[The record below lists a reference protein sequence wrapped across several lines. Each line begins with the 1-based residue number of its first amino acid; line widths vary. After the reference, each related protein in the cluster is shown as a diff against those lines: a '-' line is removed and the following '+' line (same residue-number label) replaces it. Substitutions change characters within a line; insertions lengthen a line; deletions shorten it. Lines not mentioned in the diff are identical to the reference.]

1 MPLKAGV
8 IGRVYMRKII
18 GKEPATLIKTFA
30 SHGNII
36 KRRIDFQDD
45 GKVMCGQHVQ
55 NSLAIAPV
63 TKFGPDAQMLDID
76 QGVCLPKQGKANKG
90 GRIKNKTE
98 AVVLYARMLS
108 CEARSRCSCTGKL
121 LRYSSRACSY
131 RGCVLLVIYSK
142 CMTSGQSKAVGKGRF
157 AT

>member
-1 MPLKAGV
+1 MHDCIAKQSVEALVGFRGNRCGGAHYHQGMPLKAGV
-8 IGRVYMRKII
+8 IGRVHMRKII

-98 AVVLYARMLS
+98 AVIAVRQDAVL
-108 CEARSRCSCTGKL
+108 
-121 LRYSSRACSY
+121 
-131 RGCVLLVIYSK
+131 
-142 CMTSGQSKAVGKGRF
+142 
-157 AT
+157 